1 MMDYLKTD
9 EEQGEALKRW
19 LAQNGLGLLIA
30 IAVGVGSV
38 LGYQQWQ
45 QYQINQQSDAAGRYQ
60 ELIELSAVN
69 FSDQDTDADYERL
82 LTVAD
87 GLRQSHAGSNYA
99 ALGAGIV
106 AAQAVERGDF
116 DLAVSQLTY
125 AEAELE
131 LPELKAMASLRLAR
145 LELELGQGDAA
156 LSRVRSMSAEFF
168 KGSRSELEG
177 DILVALEKP
186 LEARDAYLKAQ
197 ASLTEA
203 GLNTAVV
210 DLKLSALPEGS

>member
-19 LAQNGLGLLIA
+19 LAHNGLGLLLA

-45 QYQINQQSDAAGRYQ
+45 EYQLNEQSDAAGRFQ

-69 FSDQDTDADYERL
+69 FAESGTDADYDRL
-82 LTVAD
+82 LSVAD
-87 GLRQSHAGSNYA
+87 GLRQGHDGSNYS

-116 DLAVSQLTY
+116 DLAVSQLTF
-125 AEAELE
+125 AESQLA
-131 LPELKAMASLRLAR
+131 LPELKAMVSLRLAR
-145 LELELGQGDAA
+145 LELELGQSDSA
-156 LSRVRSMSAEFF
+156 LDRVRSMSPEFF

-177 DILVALEKP
+177 DILVALENP
-186 LEARDAYLKAQ
+186 REAREAYLKAQ
-197 ASLTEA
+197 TSLTEA

-210 DLKLSALPEGS
+210 DLKLSGLPEGS

>member
-1 MMDYLKTD
+1 MDYLKTD

-19 LAQNGLGLLIA
+19 LAQNGLGLLVA

-60 ELIELSAVN
+60 ELIELSAIN
-69 FSDQDTDADYERL
+69 FSEQDTDADYERL

-156 LSRVRSMSAEFF
+156 LNRVRSMSAEFF

-186 LEARDAYLKAQ
+186 LEAREAYLRAQ

-203 GLNTAVV
+203 GLNSAVV

>member
-1 MMDYLKTD
+1 MDYLKTD

-19 LAQNGLGLLIA
+19 LAQNGLGLLVA

-60 ELIELSAVN
+60 ELIELSAIN
-69 FSDQDTDADYERL
+69 FSEQDTDADYERL

-156 LSRVRSMSAEFF
+156 LNRVRSMSAEFF

-186 LEARDAYLKAQ
+186 LEAREAYLRAQ

-203 GLNTAVV
+203 GLNTAVI

>member
-1 MMDYLKTD
+1 MDYLKTD

-19 LAQNGLGLLIA
+19 LAQNGLGLLVA

-45 QYQINQQSDAAGRYQ
+45 QHQINQQSDAAGRYQ

-69 FSDQDTDADYERL
+69 FAEQDTDADYERL
-82 LTVAD
+82 LIVGD

-145 LELELGQGDAA
+145 LELELGRGDAA

-177 DILVALEKP
+177 DILVTLDKP

-197 ASLTEA
+197 TSLTEA

>member
-1 MMDYLKTD
+1 MDYLKTD

-69 FSDQDTDADYERL
+69 FSEQDTDADYERL

-156 LSRVRSMSAEFF
+156 LNRVRSMSAEFF

>member
-1 MMDYLKTD
+1 MDYLKTD

-19 LAQNGLGLLIA
+19 LAQNGLGLLVA

-45 QYQINQQSDAAGRYQ
+45 QHQINQQSDAAGRYQ

-69 FSDQDTDADYERL
+69 FAEQDTDADYERL
-82 LTVAD
+82 LIVAE

-131 LPELKAMASLRLAR
+131 LLELKAMASLRLAR
-145 LELELGQGDAA
+145 LELELGRGDAA

-177 DILVALEKP
+177 DILVALDKP

-197 ASLTEA
+197 TSLTEA

>member
-19 LAQNGLGLLIA
+19 LAQNGLGLLVA

-69 FSDQDTDADYERL
+69 FAEQDTDADYERL

-87 GLRQSHAGSNYA
+87 GLRQSHTGSNYA

-125 AEAELE
+125 AEGELE

-177 DILVALEKP
+177 DILVALDKP
-186 LEARDAYLKAQ
+186 LEARDAYLEAQ

>member
-1 MMDYLKTD
+1 MDYLKTD

-19 LAQNGLGLLIA
+19 LAQNGLGLLVA
-30 IAVGVGSV
+30 VAVGVGSV

-69 FSDQDTDADYERL
+69 FAEQGTDADYERL

-131 LPELKAMASLRLAR
+131 LPELKAMTSLRLAR

-177 DILVALEKP
+177 DILVALDKQ

-197 ASLTEA
+197 TSLTEA

>member
-1 MMDYLKTD
+1 MDYLKTD

-19 LAQNGLGLLIA
+19 LAQNGLGLVVA
-30 IAVGVGSV
+30 IGVGVGSV

-45 QYQINQQSDAAGRYQ
+45 QHQINQQSDAAGRYQ
-60 ELIELSAVN
+60 ELIELSAIN
-69 FSDQDTDADYERL
+69 FADPETASDYERL

-125 AEAELE
+125 AETELE
-131 LPELKAMASLRLAR
+131 LPELKAMTSLRLAR
-145 LELELGQGDAA
+145 LELELGEGDSA
-156 LSRVRSMSAEFF
+156 LS
-168 KGSRSELEG
+168 
-177 DILVALEKP
+177 
-186 LEARDAYLKAQ
+186 
-197 ASLTEA
+197 
-203 GLNTAVV
+203 
-210 DLKLSALPEGS
+210 

>member
-1 MMDYLKTD
+1 MDYLKTD

-19 LAQNGLGLLIA
+19 LAQNGLGLLVA

-60 ELIELSAVN
+60 ELTALSAGN
-69 FSDQDTDADYERL
+69 FAEQDTDADYERL

-125 AEAELE
+125 AEGELE

-177 DILVALEKP
+177 DILVALDKP

>member
-1 MMDYLKTD
+1 MDYLKTD

-19 LAQNGLGLLIA
+19 LAQNGLGLLVA

-69 FSDQDTDADYERL
+69 FSEQDTDADYERL

-156 LSRVRSMSAEFF
+156 LNRVRSMSAEFF

-186 LEARDAYLKAQ
+186 LEAREAYLRAQ

-203 GLNTAVV
+203 GLNTAVI

>member
-1 MMDYLKTD
+1 MDYLKTD

-19 LAQNGLGLLIA
+19 LAQNGLGLLVA

-69 FSDQDTDADYERL
+69 FSEQDTDADYERL

-156 LSRVRSMSAEFF
+156 LNRVRSMSAEFF

-186 LEARDAYLKAQ
+186 LEAREAYLRAQ

>member
-1 MMDYLKTD
+1 MDYLKTD

-69 FSDQDTDADYERL
+69 FSEQDTDADYERL
-82 LTVAD
+82 LTIAD

>member
-1 MMDYLKTD
+1 MDYLKTD

-19 LAQNGLGLLIA
+19 LAQNGLGLLVA

-60 ELIELSAVN
+60 ELIELSAIN
-69 FSDQDTDADYERL
+69 FSEQDTDADYERL

-145 LELELGQGDAA
+145 LELELGEGDAA
-156 LSRVRSMSAEFF
+156 LNRVRSMSAEFF

-186 LEARDAYLKAQ
+186 LEAREAYLRAQ

>member
-1 MMDYLKTD
+1 MDYLKTD

-19 LAQNGLGLLIA
+19 LVQNGLGLLIA
-30 IAVGVGSV
+30 VAVGVGSV

-60 ELIELSAVN
+60 ELIDLSAID
-69 FSDQDTDADYERL
+69 FSDQDTASDYERL
-82 LTVAD
+82 LMVAD
-87 GLRQSHAGSNYA
+87 GLRRSHAGTNYA

-106 AAQAVERGDF
+106 AAQAAERGDF

-131 LPELKAMASLRLAR
+131 LSELKTIASLRLAR
-145 LELELGQGDAA
+145 LELELGQGDSA
-156 LSRVRSMSAEFF
+156 LGRVRSISAEFF

-177 DILVALEKP
+177 DILVALNRP
-186 LEARDAYLKAQ
+186 LEAREAYLRAQ
-197 ASLTEA
+197 TSLSEA

>member
-1 MMDYLKTD
+1 MDYLKTD

-19 LAQNGLGLLIA
+19 LAQNGLGLIVA
-30 IAVGVGSV
+30 IGVGVGSV
-38 LGYQQWQ
+38 LGYQQWHQ
-45 QYQINQQSDAAGRYQ
+45 HQINQQSDAAGRYQ
-60 ELIELSAVN
+60 GLIELSAIN
-69 FSDQDTDADYERL
+69 FANPETASDYERL

-125 AEAELE
+125 AETELE
-131 LPELKAMASLRLAR
+131 LPELKAITSLRLAR
-145 LELELGQGDAA
+145 LELELGEGDSA
-156 LSRVRSMSAEFF
+156 LSRVQSMSTEFF
-168 KGSRSELEG
+168 QGSRSELEG
-177 DILVALEKP
+177 DILVAIDQPHK
-186 LEARDAYLKAQ
+186 AREAYLKAQ

>member
-1 MMDYLKTD
+1 MDYLKTD

-19 LAQNGLGLLIA
+19 LAQNGLGLLVA

-69 FSDQDTDADYERL
+69 FSEQDTDADYERL
-82 LTVAD
+82 LTIAD

-156 LSRVRSMSAEFF
+156 LNRVRSMSAEFF

-186 LEARDAYLKAQ
+186 LEAREAYLRAQ

>member
-1 MMDYLKTD
+1 MDYLKTD

-19 LAQNGLGLLIA
+19 LAQNGLGLIVA
-30 IAVGVGSV
+30 IGVGVGSV
-38 LGYQQWQ
+38 LGYQQWHQ
-45 QYQINQQSDAAGRYQ
+45 HQINKQSDAAGRYQ
-60 ELIELSAVN
+60 GLIELSAIN
-69 FSDQDTDADYERL
+69 FANPETASDYDRL

-125 AEAELE
+125 AETELE
-131 LPELKAMASLRLAR
+131 LPELKAITSLRLAR
-145 LELELGQGDAA
+145 LELELGEGDSA
-156 LSRVRSMSAEFF
+156 LSRVQSMSTEFF
-168 KGSRSELEG
+168 QGSRSELEG
-177 DILVALEKP
+177 DILVAIDQP
-186 LEARDAYLKAQ
+186 LKAREAYLKAQ

-210 DLKLSALPEGS
+210 DLKLSVLPEGS

>member
-1 MMDYLKTD
+1 MDYLKTD

-19 LAQNGLGLLIA
+19 LAQNGLGLLVA

-69 FSDQDTDADYERL
+69 FSEQDTDADYERL

-145 LELELGQGDAA
+145 LELELGEGDAA
-156 LSRVRSMSAEFF
+156 LNRVRSMSAEFF

-186 LEARDAYLKAQ
+186 LEAREAYLRAQ

>member
-1 MMDYLKTD
+1 MDYLKTD

-19 LAQNGLGLLIA
+19 LAQNGLGLLVA
-30 IAVGVGSV
+30 VAVGVGSV

-69 FSDQDTDADYERL
+69 FAEQDTDADYERL
-82 LTVAD
+82 LTIAD

-125 AEAELE
+125 AETELE

-177 DILVALEKP
+177 DILVALDKP

-197 ASLTEA
+197 ASLTQA

>member
-1 MMDYLKTD
+1 MNFADPKT
-9 EEQGEALKRW
+9 EP
-19 LAQNGLGLLIA
+19 
-30 IAVGVGSV
+30 
-38 LGYQQWQ
+38 
-45 QYQINQQSDAAGRYQ
+45 
-60 ELIELSAVN
+60 
-69 FSDQDTDADYERL
+69 DYERL

-125 AEAELE
+125 AETELE
-131 LPELKAMASLRLAR
+131 LPELKAMTSLRLAR
-145 LELELGQGDAA
+145 LELELGEVDSA
-156 LSRVRSMSAEFF
+156 LSRVQSMSTEFF
-168 KGSRSELEG
+168 QGSRSELEG
-177 DILVALEKP
+177 DILVSLDQP
-186 LEARDAYLKAQ
+186 LKAREAYLEAQ

>member
-1 MMDYLKTD
+1 MDYLKTD

-19 LAQNGLGLLIA
+19 LAQNGLGLLVA

-38 LGYQQWQ
+38 LGYQHWQ

-60 ELIELSAVN
+60 ELIELSAVD
-69 FSDQDTDADYERL
+69 FAEQDTDADYERL
-82 LTVAD
+82 LIVAD
-87 GLRQSHAGSNYA
+87 SLRQSHAGSNYA

-145 LELELGQGDAA
+145 LELELGEGDAA
-156 LSRVRSMSAEFF
+156 LNRVRSISAEFF
-168 KGSRSELEG
+168 KGSYSELEG
-177 DILVALEKP
+177 DILVALDKP
-186 LEARDAYLKAQ
+186 LEARDAYLEAQ
-197 ASLTEA
+197 TALTEA

>member
-1 MMDYLKTD
+1 MDYLKTD

-69 FSDQDTDADYERL
+69 FSEQDTDADYERL

-197 ASLTEA
+197 ASLTES

>member
-1 MMDYLKTD
+1 MDYLKTD